1 MSPTLLEVT
10 VAVLLLWL
18 AWQIGLLIAPH
29 VLRYFNITFRRADL
43 DVGGAPVRPEKNVTP
58 RPNPEM
64 QSPPHGHPP
73 AQ

>member
-29 VLRYFNITFRRADL
+29 IIRYFRITFRRT
-43 DVGGAPVRPEKNVTP
+43 DVSSVGEAPTRPEKNVTP
-58 RPNPEM
+58 RSESNP
-64 QSPPHGHPP
+64 Q
-73 AQ
+73 